1 MIPREVVV
9 SAANAVHGRSF
20 STPGTRFRIFFR
32 PRHSRYSDITFI
44 IIATSHNTITFEPVA
59 GPYHRL
65 LGELR
70 VNERDGDYEVNTR
83 KVYSVAAARRRS
95 EFCRRVDLIR
105 DRSRRFFLWTTGK
118 SLISR
123 FAESNPQK
131 RAGRIHYVISGIA
144 GTKLRAWFRPSTE
157 MSGVRY

>member
-1 MIPREVVV
+1 MIPREVV

-59 GPYHRL
+59 GPYYWTSY
-65 LGELR
+65 
-70 VNERDGDYEVNTR
+70 VRDGDYEVNTR
-83 KVYSVAAARRRS
+83 KGYSVAARRRS

-131 RAGRIHYVISGIA
+131 RAGRIHYVVSGIA
-144 GTKLRAWFRPSTE
+144 GTKLRAWFRPRTG
-157 MSGVRY
+157 MSGVQY